1 VLLLVTKPELAV
13 AAKQPRPRGGPLSAL
28 PALAWRPLWRSGP
41 HGQRAQQRYTRLT
54 PCLTSYLFCVRLSVC
69 VDPSV
74 SFFVCVCVCV
84 RVCVCARLS
93 CFHATGPCMLVWA
106 RAVSLYGRH
115 PLAHAKR
122 SAAAAGAL
130 ILWIPDAVRV

>member
-41 HGQRAQQRYTRLT
+41 HGQRAQQRYTCLT

-74 SFFVCVCVCV
+74 SFFVCVCV
-84 RVCVCARLS
+84 RVCVCV
-93 CFHATGPCMLVWA
+93 LV
-106 RAVSLYGRH
+106 
-115 PLAHAKR
+115 
-122 SAAAAGAL
+122 SAAFMLPAL
-130 ILWIPDAVRV
+130 ACSFGRVLCLFTVDIRLPMPNGPLLPPAP